1 MTKAMGIQF
10 LGGLAASYQQAAR
23 RPANLPAFLLAGW
36 LGAEGQVY
44 AVDGQQTILRQ
55 HLYGAGSESDRQI
68 TECVAGSTG
77 QRSFFFL
84 STTLLPKVE
93 RQQRQ
98 HNKKDQSDAKPGG
111 A

>member
-1 MTKAMGIQF
+1 MVGRVSAQNGRRARYTLLTANRLFFASTCTVMT
-10 LGGLAASYQQAAR
+10 
-23 RPANLPAFLLAGW
+23 
-36 LGAEGQVY
+36 
-44 AVDGQQTILRQ
+44 
-55 HLYGAGSESDRQI
+55 

-93 RQQRQ
+93 RQQRN